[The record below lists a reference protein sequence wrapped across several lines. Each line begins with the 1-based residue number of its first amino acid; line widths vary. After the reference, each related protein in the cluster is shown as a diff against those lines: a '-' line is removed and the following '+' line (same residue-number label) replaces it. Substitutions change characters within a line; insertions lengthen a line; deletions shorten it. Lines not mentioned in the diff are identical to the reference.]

1 MWAAINADKTKE
13 QFNSRLKGIGVPN
26 LHLGEIK
33 QTLIVVPPLTLQ
45 QEFAAFVSQVD
56 KSRFIAQQQIEKL
69 QMLYDS
75 LAQDYFGD

>member
-1 MWAAINADKTKE
+1 M
-13 QFNSRLKGIGVPN
+13 
-26 LHLGEIK
+26 
-33 QTLIVVPPLTLQ
+33 PPLTLQ
-45 QEFAAFVSQVD
+45 QEFATFVSQVD

>member
-1 MWAAINADKTKE
+1 MNSSKGRAQIKAAITTSAGQYTINQA
-13 QFNSRLKGIGVPN
+13 GIKSIQVP
-26 LHLGEIK
+26 L
-33 QTLIVVPPLTLQ
+33 PPLTLQ
-45 QEFAAFVSQVD
+45 QEFATFVSQVD